1 LAESRLS
8 IIEKA
13 LILLESEYFRGMTSE
28 EVARVAARTVEV
40 HHDAGQPIDITTGL
54 SMILHGSAEVRYNGV
69 RVRSLGPGDGIGLGS
84 ALGVPERKGFSVYAV
99 EHCHTLAMP
108 AEDFLETM
116 TEFPEVA
123 IGLLRQLMRTILL
136 LSQEL
141 EAVRSATPG
150 SAPGAGEAPAPS
162 AAAPS
167 AGPTPGAGPSLNE

>member
-13 LILLESEYFRGMTSE
+13 LILLESEYFKGMTSE

-40 HHDAGQPIDITTGL
+40 HHDAGQTIDISTGL
-54 SMILHGSAEVRYNGV
+54 SMILHGSAEVRYNGA

-84 ALGVPERKGFSVYAV
+84 ALGIPERKGFTVVAV
-99 EHCHTLAMP
+99 DHCHTLAMP

-141 EAVRSATPG
+141 EAAR
-150 SAPGAGEAPAPS
+150 S
-162 AAAPS
+162 AAAGGAAAAGSAATAGAPPS
-167 AGPTPGAGPSLNE
+167 AVLPLNE

>member
-1 LAESRLS
+1 MDTRLS

-13 LILLESEYFRGMTSE
+13 LILLDSEYFRGLTTE

-40 HHDAGQPIDITTGL
+40 HHDAGQSIDISTGL
-54 SMILHGSAEVRYNGV
+54 SMILHGSAEVRYNDV
-69 RVRSLGPGDGIGLGS
+69 RVRTLGPGDGVGLGS
-84 ALGVPERKGFSVYAV
+84 ALGIPERQGFTVHAS

-123 IGLLRQLMRTILL
+123 IGLLRQLMKTILL

-141 EAVRSATPG
+141 EAARSGAAPVFVSG
-150 SAPGAGEAPAPS
+150 SAAASPSAPGPPPRGD
-162 AAAPS
+162 
-167 AGPTPGAGPSLNE
+167 